1 MKTKNIF
8 NYLMLLFLALQLN
21 SCVSTEAEQKF
32 DETPTERLNKQKSEL
47 NDLLLS
53 PAEGWKA
60 VYYTDDSQLG
70 GFTHLFK
77 FLPNGKVDMASDFDA
92 DTDIHNSQY
101 EVQLG
106 STVSVVFTTKNKIH
120 LLSDSNNSPLAAG
133 KGFLGDFQFLYY
145 GQENGDLVFRT
156 NRTVKEVRFVK
167 ATAQDWTDLAKN
179 KASIANM
186 TGDINSPLF
195 RILETNDGGTVKKY
209 EFNFNSVTR
218 FGLAAPLENV
228 NAETLKAAVAYTPT
242 GITIKPA
249 VVVGT
254 QSLTDFVYNPTDKSF
269 VATGTNGA
277 TAAIKFTNAPPRL
290 TEDYKIFLEGGPQI
304 TIGYIAANL
313 STAATN
319 SPYAK
324 SVLDKVNATLAAN
337 QKLARVQIAFN
348 DPLNGNY
355 IAYTFNGGK
364 ATIYHFFTTTEDA
377 VNKTIILTDDGWLG
391 GTVASRAFLKV
402 LDDEITNPKGLYIK
416 KETFTIYYTNVIYTY
431 ASASTPFRLT
441 NYRF

>member
-8 NYLMLLFLALQLN
+8 KYFMLLVLTLQLN

-32 DETPTERLNKQKSEL
+32 EETPTERLNKQRSEL
-47 NDLLLS
+47 SNLLLS
-53 PAEGWKA
+53 SENGWKA

-70 GFTHLFK
+70 GYTHLFK
-77 FLPNGKVDMASDFDA
+77 FLPNGKVDMASDFDS
-92 DTDIHNSQY
+92 DTEIYNSQY
-101 EVQLG
+101 EIQLG
-106 STVSVVFTTKNKIH
+106 STVSLVFTTKNKIH

-145 GQENGDLVFRT
+145 GQENGDIVFRT

-167 ATAQDWTDLAKN
+167 ATAQDWTDLKKN
-179 KASIANM
+179 TAINANM

-195 RILETNDGGTVKKY
+195 RILETTNGGSVKKY
-209 EFNFNSVTR
+209 EFSFNSVTR
-218 FGLAAPLENV
+218 FGSAIPLEAENS
-228 NAETLKAAVAYTPT
+228 ETLKAAIAYTPT
-242 GITIKPA
+242 GITVKPA
-249 VVVGT
+249 VVVGN
-254 QSLTDFVYNPTDKSF
+254 QSLTDFTYNAIDKTF
-269 VATGTNGA
+269 VATGINGVSA
-277 TAAIKFTNAPPRL
+277 SIKFTNVPPRL
-290 TEDYKIFLEGGPQI
+290 TDDYKIFLEGGPQI

-313 STAATN
+313 ATAATN

-324 SVLDKVNATLAAN
+324 SILDKVNATLAAN
-337 QKLARVQIAFN
+337 QKLARIQIAFN

-364 ATIYHFFTTTEDA
+364 ATIYHFFTTTEDP
-377 VNKTIILTDDGWLG
+377 VNKTIILTDDGWI
-391 GTVASRAFLKV
+391 GTPAARAFLKI
-402 LDDEITNPKGLYIK
+402 LDDEITNPKGLYLK
-416 KETFTIYYTNVIYTY
+416 KENFTIFYTNVIYTY

>member
-8 NYLMLLFLALQLN
+8 RYLILLFLAIQLN
-21 SCVSTEAEQKF
+21 GCTSTEAEQKF
-32 DETPTERLNKQKSEL
+32 GDTPTERLNKQKTEL
-47 NDLLLS
+47 DNLLLA
-53 PAEGWKA
+53 PANGWKV
-60 VYYTDDSQLG
+60 VYYTDDNQLG

-77 FLPNGKVDMASDFDA
+77 FLPDGRVDMASDFDT
-92 DTDIHNSQY
+92 DTEIHNSQY
-101 EVQLG
+101 EIQLG

-167 ATAQDWTDLAKN
+167 ATAQDWTDLEKN
-179 KASIANM
+179 EVSIANM
-186 TGDINSPLF
+186 TGDITSPLF
-195 RILETNDGGTVKKY
+195 RILETSAGGAVKKY

-218 FGLAAPLENV
+218 FGLAAPLEGNG
-228 NAETLKAAVAYTPT
+228 ETLKAAVAYTPA

-254 QSLTDFVYNPTDKSF
+254 QSLTDFIYNPTDKSF
-269 VATGTNGA
+269 IATGTDGV

-290 TEDYKIFLEGGPQI
+290 TDDYKPFLAGGPQI

-313 STAATN
+313 SDAATN
-319 SPYAK
+319 SPYAM
-324 SVLDKVNATLAAN
+324 SIINKVNAALPAN
-337 QKLARVQIAFN
+337 QKISRVQIAFN

-355 IAYTFNGGK
+355 IAYTFTGGK
-364 ATIYHFFTTTEDA
+364 SAIYHFFTTTEDP
-377 VNKTIILTDDGWLG
+377 VNKTIILTNDGW
-391 GTVASRAFLKV
+391 TVSPEARAFLKI
-402 LDDEITNPKGLYIK
+402 LDDEITNPKGLYLK
-416 KETFTIYYTNVIYTY
+416 KESFTIFYSNVIYTY
-431 ASASTPFRLT
+431 ASAATPFRLT

>member
-8 NYLMLLFLALQLN
+8 KYFMLLVLTLQLN

-32 DETPTERLNKQKSEL
+32 EETPTERLNKQRSEL
-47 NDLLLS
+47 SNLLLS
-53 PAEGWKA
+53 SENGWKA

-77 FLPNGKVDMASDFDA
+77 FLPNGKVDMASDFDS
-92 DTDIHNSQY
+92 DTEIYNSQY
-101 EVQLG
+101 EIQLG
-106 STVSVVFTTKNKIH
+106 STVSLVFTTKNKIH

-145 GQENGDLVFRT
+145 GQENGDIVFRT

-167 ATAQDWTDLAKN
+167 ATAQDWTDLKKN
-179 KASIANM
+179 TVINANM

-195 RILETNDGGTVKKY
+195 RILETTNGGSVKKY

-218 FGLAAPLENV
+218 FGSAIPLEAENS
-228 NAETLKAAVAYTPT
+228 ETLKAAIAYTPT
-242 GITIKPA
+242 GITVKPA
-249 VVVGT
+249 VVVGN
-254 QSLTDFVYNPTDKSF
+254 QSLTDFTYNSVDKTF
-269 VATGTNGA
+269 VATGTNGVSA
-277 TAAIKFTNAPPRL
+277 SIKFTNAPPRL
-290 TEDYKIFLEGGPQI
+290 TDDYKIFLEGGPQI

-313 STAATN
+313 ATAATN

-324 SVLDKVNATLAAN
+324 SILDKVNATLAAN

-364 ATIYHFFTTTEDA
+364 ATIYHFFTTTEDP
-377 VNKTIILTDDGWLG
+377 VNKTIILTDDGWI
-391 GTVASRAFLKV
+391 GTPAARAFLKI
-402 LDDEITNPKGLYIK
+402 LDDEITNPKGLYLK
-416 KETFTIYYTNVIYTY
+416 KENFTIFYTNVIYTY
-431 ASASTPFRLT
+431 ASAATPFRLT

>member
-8 NYLMLLFLALQLN
+8 KYFMLLVLTLQLN

-32 DETPTERLNKQKSEL
+32 EETPTERLNKQRSEL
-47 NDLLLS
+47 SNLLLS
-53 PAEGWKA
+53 SENGWKA

-77 FLPNGKVDMASDFDA
+77 FLPNGKVDMASDFDS
-92 DTDIHNSQY
+92 DTEIYNSQY
-101 EVQLG
+101 EIQLG
-106 STVSVVFTTKNKIH
+106 STVSLVFTTKNKIH

-145 GQENGDLVFRT
+145 GQENGDIVFRT

-167 ATAQDWTDLAKN
+167 ATAQDWTDLKKN
-179 KASIANM
+179 TVINANM

-195 RILETNDGGTVKKY
+195 RILETTNGGSVKKY
-209 EFNFNSVTR
+209 EFSFNSVTR
-218 FGLAAPLENV
+218 FGSAIPLEAENS
-228 NAETLKAAVAYTPT
+228 ETLKAAIAYTPT
-242 GITIKPA
+242 GITVKPA
-249 VVVGT
+249 VVVGN
-254 QSLTDFVYNPTDKSF
+254 QSLTDFTYNAIDKTF
-269 VATGTNGA
+269 VATGTNGVSA
-277 TAAIKFTNAPPRL
+277 SIKFTNAPPRL
-290 TEDYKIFLEGGPQI
+290 TDDYKIFLEGGPQI

-313 STAATN
+313 ATAATN

-324 SVLDKVNATLAAN
+324 SILDKVNATLAAN

-364 ATIYHFFTTTEDA
+364 APIYHFFTTTEDP
-377 VNKTIILTDDGWLG
+377 VNKTIILTDDGWI
-391 GTVASRAFLKV
+391 GTPAARAFLKI
-402 LDDEITNPKGLYIK
+402 LDDEITNPKGLYLK
-416 KETFTIYYTNVIYTY
+416 KESFTIFYTNVIYTY

>member
-1 MKTKNIF
+1 
-8 NYLMLLFLALQLN
+8 MLLVLTLQLN

-32 DETPTERLNKQKSEL
+32 EETPTERLNKQRSEL
-47 NDLLLS
+47 SNLLLS
-53 PAEGWKA
+53 SENGWKA

-77 FLPNGKVDMASDFDA
+77 FLPNGKVDMASDFDS
-92 DTDIHNSQY
+92 DTEIYNSQY
-101 EVQLG
+101 EIQLG
-106 STVSVVFTTKNKIH
+106 STVSLVFTTKNKIH

-145 GQENGDLVFRT
+145 GQENGDIVFRT

-167 ATAQDWTDLAKN
+167 ATAQDWTDLKKN
-179 KASIANM
+179 TAINANM

-195 RILETNDGGTVKKY
+195 RILETTNGGSVKKY
-209 EFNFNSVTR
+209 EFSFNSVTR
-218 FGLAAPLENV
+218 FGSAIPLEAENS
-228 NAETLKAAVAYTPT
+228 ETLKAAIAYTPT
-242 GITIKPA
+242 GITVKPA
-249 VVVGT
+249 VVVGN
-254 QSLTDFVYNPTDKSF
+254 QSLTDFTYNAIDKTF
-269 VATGTNGA
+269 VATGINGVSA
-277 TAAIKFTNAPPRL
+277 SIKFTNVPPRL
-290 TEDYKIFLEGGPQI
+290 TDDYKIFLEGGPQI

-313 STAATN
+313 ATAATN

-324 SVLDKVNATLAAN
+324 SILDKVNATLAAN
-337 QKLARVQIAFN
+337 QKLARIQIAFN

-364 ATIYHFFTTTEDA
+364 ATIYHFFTTTEDP
-377 VNKTIILTDDGWLG
+377 VNKTIILTDDGWI
-391 GTVASRAFLKV
+391 GTPAARAFLKI
-402 LDDEITNPKGLYIK
+402 LDDEITNPKGLYLK
-416 KETFTIYYTNVIYTY
+416 KENFTIFYTNVIYTY

>member
-8 NYLMLLFLALQLN
+8 KYLMLLFLALQLN

-32 DETPTERLNKQKSEL
+32 DETPTERLNVQKKEL

-53 PAEGWKA
+53 SAEGWKA
-60 VYYTDDSQLG
+60 VYYTDDTQLG

-101 EVQLG
+101 EIQLG

-120 LLSDSNNSPLAAG
+120 LLSDSNNSPIAAG

-145 GQENGDLVFRT
+145 GQENGDIVFRT

-167 ATAQDWTDLAKN
+167 ATAQDWTDLKKN
-179 KASIANM
+179 TVSNANM

-195 RILETNDGGTVKKY
+195 RIMEITNGSAVKKY
-209 EFNFNSVTR
+209 DFNYNAVTR
-218 FGLAAPLENV
+218 FGSAAPLETGNL
-228 NAETLKAAVAYTPT
+228 ETLKVAVAYTPAGLT
-242 GITIKPA
+242 VKPA

-254 QSLTDFVYNPTDKSF
+254 QSLKDFIYEPTDKSF
-269 VATGTNGA
+269 VATGTGGA
-277 TAAIKFTNAPPRL
+277 KVAIKFTNAPPIL
-290 TEDYKIFLEGGPQI
+290 TDDYKLFLEGGPQI

-313 STAATN
+313 ATAATN
-319 SPYAK
+319 SAYAK
-324 SVLDKVNATLAAN
+324 SILDKVNATLAAN
-337 QKLARVQIAFN
+337 QKIARVQIAFN

-364 ATIYHFFTTTEDA
+364 AAIYHFFTTSEDA
-377 VNKTIILTDDGWLG
+377 VNKTIILTDDGWSANAA
-391 GTVASRAFLKV
+391 TRAFLKI
-402 LDDEITNPKGLYIK
+402 LDDEIVNPKGLYLK
-416 KETFTIYYTNVIYTY
+416 KESFTIFYSNVIYTY
-431 ASASTPFRLT
+431 ASAATPFRLT